1 VSYLTVNDQLT
12 KEYRD
17 HLSPIQQQILAL
29 LKISQTD
36 YWRSTD
42 YVKVER

>member
-17 HLSPIQQQILAL
+17 HLGPIQRLILAL

-42 YVKVER
+42 YVKLQQ